1 VGRFVVIRDVDG
13 RRHAIS
19 AGSVAA
25 ICKTDDGVLI
35 LLLCGRTVQLAQ
47 SMPVMP
53 EWMDGRG

>member
-1 VGRFVVIRDVDG
+1 VVIRDVDG

-25 ICKTDDGVLI
+25 ICETDDGVLI
-35 LLLCGRTVQLAQ
+35 LLPGGRMVHLTQ
-47 SMPVMP
+47 SMPVVL

>member
-1 VGRFVVIRDVDG
+1 VVIRDVDG
-13 RRHAIS
+13 RRHAFF

-25 ICKTDDGVLI
+25 ICETDDGVLI
-35 LLLCGRTVQLAQ
+35 LPPGGRMVQLAQ